1 MILKYIT
8 PKKNTHAR
16 EQKEVRNR
24 LNESLKQKLRVKRI
38 GNITNLITVNGKIF
52 LNLVYIQYICI
63 LIIIFLINEYGGN
76 PTSKPSA
83 HHISTTVA
91 TFRSWRGS

>member
-1 MILKYIT
+1 MLGI
-8 PKKNTHAR
+8 
-16 EQKEVRNR
+16 
-24 LNESLKQKLRVKRI
+24 
-38 GNITNLITVNGKIF
+38 
-52 LNLVYIQYICI
+52 LNLVNIQCICMLHIDYYI
-63 LIIIFLINEYGGN
+63 LIYEYGGN

>member
-38 GNITNLITVNGKIF
+38 GNITNVITVNRKIF
-52 LNLVYIQYICI
+52 LNLVYIQCIFI
-63 LIIIFLINEYGGN
+63 LIT
-76 PTSKPSA
+76 P
-83 HHISTTVA
+83 ISTLNKLFKLNRRIT
-91 TFRSWRGS
+91 TFFIHNDADRM

>member
-8 PKKNTHAR
+8 PKRKNTHAR

-38 GNITNLITVNGKIF
+38 GNITNVITVNRKIF
-52 LNLVYIQYICI
+52 
-63 LIIIFLINEYGGN
+63 
-76 PTSKPSA
+76 
-83 HHISTTVA
+83 
-91 TFRSWRGS
+91 

>member
-1 MILKYIT
+1 M
-8 PKKNTHAR
+8 
-16 EQKEVRNR
+16 RNR
-24 LNESLKQKLRVKRI
+24 VNESLKQKAK
-38 GNITNLITVNGKIF
+38 GKENRKYYKPNNSQWKDI

>member
-38 GNITNLITVNGKIF
+38 GNITNVITVNGQDIF
-52 LNLVYIQYICI
+52 KFGLHTMYLCIDYYI
-63 LIIIFLINEYGGN
+63 FN
-76 PTSKPSA
+76 K
-83 HHISTTVA
+83 
-91 TFRSWRGS
+91 